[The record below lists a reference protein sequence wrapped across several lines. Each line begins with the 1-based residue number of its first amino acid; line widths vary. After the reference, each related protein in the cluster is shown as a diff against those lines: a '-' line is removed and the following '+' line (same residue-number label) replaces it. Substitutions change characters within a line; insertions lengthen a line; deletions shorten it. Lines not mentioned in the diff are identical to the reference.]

1 MAEQTIEKMKN
12 IFPIKWGLRTKLN
25 IYLALIVVVTIT
37 VFDIFALKLDRSGIF
52 IHVIHAIVTV
62 LLIIALVN
70 FLFSRLVI
78 KPLNNLIKAM
88 KEMEEGKF
96 VTSLESENTRNDE
109 IGWLIDRFFKMG
121 RNLQQLV
128 RLEKKE
134 SASAVAYRTQRELH
148 DPLANLGKN
157 IALLRVTF
165 ISRNLKNPWEPVQGI
180 IDEIERDLSSIR
192 TFSDELNSWHPRKY
206 F

>member
-1 MAEQTIEKMKN
+1 MAEQTVEKMKN
-12 IFPIKWGLRTKLN
+12 TFLIKWGLRTKLN
-25 IYLALIVVVTIT
+25 IYLALIVVVTIPI
-37 VFDIFALKLDRSGIF
+37 FDIVALKLYGSAFF
-52 IHVIHAIVTV
+52 IHVIHTVVTV

-70 FLFSRLVI
+70 FSFSRLVF
-78 KPLNNLIKAM
+78 KPLNNLIEAM
-88 KEMEEGKF
+88 KEMEKGRF
-96 VTSLESENTRNDE
+96 VTSPESEGTRNDE

-157 IALLRVTF
+157 IALLRVTL
-165 ISRNLKNPWEPVQGI
+165 ISRNLKNPWESIQGI
-180 IDEIERDLSSIR
+180 IDEIERDLNSIR